1 MGGEEVDKERREE
14 ELQALEAIYGDAFT
28 LGELHNCHSLSAI
41 PKPSG
46 MSLNALCRLCVI
58 MRTAQVSRF
67 TTKRL
72 KDYISSETEHDMT
85 FYSLYCTI

>member
-1 MGGEEVDKERREE
+1 MGGEEADKERREE

-46 MSLNALCRLCVI
+46 MSLNTLCRLCVI
-58 MRTAQVSRF
+58 MRTAQVFGF

-72 KDYISSETEHDMT
+72 MEYISSETEHNMT
-85 FYSLYCTI
+85 LYSRYCTI

>member
-1 MGGEEVDKERREE
+1 MGGEEADKERREE

-46 MSLNALCRLCVI
+46 MSLNTLCHLCVI
-58 MRTAQVSRF
+58 MRTAQAFQF

-72 KDYISSETEHDMT
+72 KDYISSETEHNMK